1 MPEVTI
7 VNYID
12 IGDET
17 FLLDSLTEDKL
28 NCVREI
34 IQERMMEPIGYKRKT
49 A

>member
-12 IGDET
+12 IADQT
-17 FLLDSLTEDKL
+17 FLFDSLGEEKI
-28 NCVREI
+28 NRVRELM
-34 IQERMMEPIGYKRKT
+34 QERLMEPIGYKRNS